1 MTSRGPFDGE
11 FDATLLDEP
20 APRGA
25 RLVALALLAR
35 LVAERERLTGRR
47 DKEALHDFRVALRR
61 LRSWLRALEPALTG
75 SSARGSRRRFRRVA
89 KASNAGRDAEVFLGW
104 LRSARKR
111 IPEQNRTAA
120 RWLITRF
127 DGQRREAEGSLGDLL
142 ERDFARATERLQNR
156 LESYRVVA
164 HVHDG
169 VRDAPLASVLAQL
182 VRGQARE
189 LRGRLG
195 LVRSPDD
202 DGPAHRARIAGKRL
216 RYLLE
221 PVAAFLEGGPT
232 LVQRLKR
239 LQDALGDLHD
249 AHVWLAML
257 GDMASVAAM
266 QEGRRLARTPANG
279 TPGSDPG
286 GDRENDRYPSLAGFA
301 ILARQAQELA
311 LDAFRRLTREWGK
324 RGSDRFFADL
334 ENACV
339 VMEQRERQGME
350 IERKYLLSG
359 VPAEMPRAQASRIV
373 QGYVPGSALLERLRM
388 EEPEDGRGSAGGTG
402 ASRARRGRSRGEG
415 QGSGIHFYRTVKSGK
430 GIARIELEDE
440 TSRAVFDTMWPLTE
454 GKRVM
459 KTRYRVPDGELAWE
473 VDDFTD
479 LGLVVAEI
487 ELPTTTTQV
496 EFPPWLAP
504 YVEREVTGEPE
515 YLNLN
520 LAR

>member
-1 MTSRGPFDGE
+1 MTSRGSFDEE

-35 LVAERERLTGRR
+35 LVADRERLTARR

-75 SSARGSRRRFRRVA
+75 SSARGSQRRLRRVA

-111 IPEQNRTAA
+111 IPERNRTAA

-127 DGQRREAEGSLGDLL
+127 DRQRREAEGSLGGLL
-142 ERDFARATERLQNR
+142 ERDFARATERLQVR

-169 VRDAPLASVLAQL
+169 VRDAPLATLLAQL

-189 LRGRLG
+189 LRGRLA

-221 PVAAFLEGGPT
+221 PVAAFLEGGT
-232 LVQRLKR
+232 SLVQRLKR

-266 QEGRRLARTPANG
+266 QEGRRMARTPVSDA
-279 TPGSDPG
+279 TGSG
-286 GDRENDRYPSLAGFA
+286 AEGDRESDRYPSLAGFA
-301 ILARQAQELA
+301 ILARLAQELA

-324 RGSDRFFADL
+324 RGSDRFLADL
-334 ENACV
+334 ERACV
-339 VMEQRERQGME
+339 AMEQRERQGME
-350 IERKYLLSG
+350 IERKYLLSA
-359 VPAEMPRAQASRIV
+359 VPDEMPRAQASHIE
-373 QGYVPGSALLERLRM
+373 QGYVPGSVLVERLRM
-388 EEPEDGRGSAGGTG
+388 EEPEDGRRGAKRGAAGL
-402 ASRARRGRSRGEG
+402 RGRGRGR
-415 QGSGIHFYRTVKSGK
+415 GIHFYRTVKSGR
-430 GIARIELEDE
+430 GIARIEMEEE

-454 GKRVM
+454 GKRVT
-459 KTRYRVPDGELAWE
+459 KTRYRVPDGALTWE
-473 VDDFTD
+473 VDEFTN

-487 ELPTTTTQV
+487 ELPTTTTKV

-515 YLNLN
+515 YLNVN